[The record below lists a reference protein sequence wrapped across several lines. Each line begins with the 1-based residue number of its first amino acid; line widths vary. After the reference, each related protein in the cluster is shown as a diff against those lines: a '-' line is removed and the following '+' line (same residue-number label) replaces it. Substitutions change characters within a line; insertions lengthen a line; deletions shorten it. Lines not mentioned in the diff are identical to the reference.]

1 MQLKLFCAIFKIQ
14 KGSFDIVYIQST
26 KFFFFLTPLVGSE
39 ISVLYFDYINYQ
51 GLFIT
56 ILNKTVNFEYHTWVK
71 VS

>member
-1 MQLKLFCAIFKIQ
+1 VQYLKFKREVLILCIY
-14 KGSFDIVYIQST
+14 SPLS
-26 KFFFFLTPLVGSE
+26 FFFLTPLVGSE

-71 VS
+71 DS